1 MEGSMKIKD
10 ELAASMEG
18 IQKGLVLNNQ
28 QYMPI
33 QKSLDVIA
41 KKITK
46 EE

>member
-1 MEGSMKIKD
+1 MEGSMKNKD
-10 ELAASMEG
+10 ELVASIEG
-18 IQKGLVLNNQ
+18 IQKGLVLNNK